1 MAIAIKC
8 DKAKR
13 WEIHSPLPDL
23 SVTSN
28 LRLLD
33 SWWPQTE
40 SDAGLEVP
48 FFIKKAKEITLV
60 KSHVLQVHEH
70 PSQENIQNVKLAIQ
84 LASGNT
90 LSFTR

>member
-1 MAIAIKC
+1 MGNSFTVARFVSHFQSAPPGGRTAANRVGRLFLK
-8 DKAKR
+8 KQWK
-13 WEIHSPLPDL
+13 LLL
-23 SVTSN
+23 S
-28 LRLLD
+28 
-33 SWWPQTE
+33 
-40 SDAGLEVP
+40 
-48 FFIKKAKEITLV
+48 I